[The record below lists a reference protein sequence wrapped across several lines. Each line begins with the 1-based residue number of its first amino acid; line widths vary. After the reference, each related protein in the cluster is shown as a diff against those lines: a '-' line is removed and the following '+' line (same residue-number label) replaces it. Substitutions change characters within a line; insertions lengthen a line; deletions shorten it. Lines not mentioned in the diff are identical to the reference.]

1 MYTDQKLSGKER
13 ILRMRGLFTFRYSE
27 EQMKT
32 IEYLGIEITYIPE
45 ETLPAGTSLA
55 GYDFLV
61 CFNPFARLDYTDQKL
76 KWIHLV
82 SKGVGHV
89 PKFLQDDPDI
99 IITNNV
105 SGPSVPIGELIICY
119 ILEIFKNSRF
129 FYERQREKVWQSNP
143 DILEI
148 TGKKICFLG
157 TGLIAREA
165 AARLRPW
172 NATLIGL
179 NTSGHEVPE
188 FDQVLPMSKLTTVL
202 PKADVVIS
210 ALPATPETFHLLNAE
225 TLKMIPAGASLINIS
240 RGSVIDEKALCELVA
255 AGHFRGV
262 ALDVFENEP
271 LPAESPLWSDER
283 VIVTPHNALYSDWY
297 GQRVFDGIY
306 ENAGRFLAGD
316 ELCGVVDFKKGY

>member
-1 MYTDQKLSGKER
+1 
-13 ILRMRGLFTFRYSE
+13 MRGLFTFCYSD
-27 EQMKT
+27 EQMQKL
-32 IEYLGIEITYIPE
+32 EALGIEITYLPE
-45 ETLPAGTSLA
+45 ESLTVGTSVA

-61 CFNPFARLDYTDQKL
+61 CFNPFDRLDFTDCQL

-89 PKFLQDDPDI
+89 PRFLQEDPDI
-99 IITNNV
+99 VITNNV
-105 SGPSVPIGELIICY
+105 NGPSVPIGELIICY
-119 ILEIFKNSRF
+119 ILEIFKSSKL
-129 FYERQREKVWQSNP
+129 FYRQQEQKLWKSNP

-148 TGKKICFLG
+148 TGKRICFLG

-172 NATLIGL
+172 NAILIGL

-188 FDQVLPMSKLTTVL
+188 FDNVMPISDLKKVLPW
-202 PKADVVIS
+202 ADVVIS

-225 TLKMIPAGASLINIS
+225 TLRLIPQGATLINIS
-240 RGSVIDEKALCELVA
+240 RGSVIEENALCEL
-255 AGHFRGV
+255 
-262 ALDVFENEP
+262 
-271 LPAESPLWSDER
+271 
-283 VIVTPHNALYSDWY
+283 WY